1 MAKVWRNVGA
11 LWTKKDKS
19 DREYY
24 AGNLELQKGTKIPL
38 TVWSNDRKI
47 AGSNQP
53 DYNIQTLV
61 EVEDDPKTA

>member
-1 MAKVWRNVGA
+1 MAKVWKNVGA

-24 AGNLELQKGTKIPL
+24 SGNVEINGVKLPI
-38 TVWSNDRKI
+38 TVWSNDRKQPETK
-47 AGSNQP
+47 QP

-61 EVEDDPKTA
+61 EAEDAAKTA